1 MTLTRILP
9 TLRCSIPEPLDASRW
24 PAHTHPTTTD
34 VVIAGVSLVRLAD
47 WCTTPCVHTD
57 EEVAAVVTTVTRV
70 DHHAGGGLDVELD
83 ADLRGIAAE
92 TAQARL
98 IGRASP
104 APLCVV
110 HAGPRMME
118 LPADLHPGD
127 LLALPAHGPVT
138 LGQVD
143 PHRHGRA
150 SGGAAGDTA
159 AGSPVDPVGRCG
171 R

>member
-9 TLRCSIPEPLDASRW
+9 TLRCSIPEPLDATRW

-34 VVIAGVSLVRLAD
+34 VVIAGVSLVRLAE

-57 EEVAAVVTTVTRV
+57 DDAVAVVTRVTNVTRRP
-70 DHHAGGGLDVELD
+70 GGGLQVELD
-83 ADLRGIAAE
+83 ADLRLIAAE
-92 TAQARL
+92 TSQARL

-104 APLCVV
+104 APLCAV
-110 HAGPRMME
+110 HAGPRLMD

-127 LLALPAHGPVT
+127 LIALPAHGPIT

-143 PHRHGRA
+143 PRRHVRDDA
-150 SGGAAGDTA
+150 TA
-159 AGSPVDPVGRCG
+159 DAPAGRCG

>member
-9 TLRCSIPEPLDASRW
+9 TLRCSIPEPLDATRW

-57 EEVAAVVTTVTRV
+57 DDASAVVTTVTSV
-70 DHHAGGGLDVELD
+70 LPHSGGGLDVELD
-83 ADLRGIAAE
+83 AELDGVAAE

-98 IGRASP
+98 IGRATP
-104 APLCVV
+104 AALCTV
-110 HAGPRMME
+110 HAGPRLMD

-127 LLALPAHGPVT
+127 RVALPVHGPIT
-138 LGQVD
+138 RGQVD
-143 PHRHGRA
+143 PRHR
-150 SGGAAGDTA
+150 AGDHQPMA
-159 AGSPVDPVGRCG
+159 RQEAGGVGPMGHCG